1 MKRPLFSLLVVT
13 LALLIPNVFA
23 QQFNT
28 TGTTTVSVAV
38 AAEASIRIDT
48 PTTTLSTTGTIFN
61 DYTGTT
67 NFSYKIRT
75 TKVGG
80 GGNIVLQVGPDFAP
94 TGGPSVGNPLSLG
107 DTLGYNCTVSSPAT
121 QCTGPINAST
131 TTPTNVA
138 TFGANARSVKNGN
151 TGSVGW
157 ILTNDP
163 AYETGSYS
171 ATVTFTISA
180 T

>member
-1 MKRPLFSLLVVT
+1 
-13 LALLIPNVFA
+13 LALLTPNVFGQA
-23 QQFNT
+23 FNT

-67 NFSYKIRT
+67 NFTYKVRT
-75 TKVGG
+75 GKASGN
-80 GGNIVLQVGPDFAP
+80 GNIQLLVGPDFSP
-94 TGGPSVGNPLSLG
+94 TGGPSVGTPPSPGDALS
-107 DTLGYNCTVSSPAT
+107 YNCTVSSPGTA
-121 QCTGPINAST
+121 CTGPLSAST
-131 TTPTNVA
+131 TTATSVA
-138 TFGANARSVKNGN
+138 TFGANARSTKNGN
-151 TGSVGW
+151 SGSVGW

-163 AYETGSYS
+163 VYETGTYS